1 MPNQGKEKVVM
12 AWKDNA
18 AVMMALNCF
27 CSELIQKAKRWD
39 QKEKKELSVYM
50 PYVDHKYNTLMR
62 CTDC

>member
-1 MPNQGKEKVVM
+1 M
-12 AWKDNA
+12 AWKGNA
-18 AVMMALNCF
+18 AVIMESNCF

-39 QKEKKELSVYM
+39 QKEKKELSVDM